1 MNRGN
6 KISFGK
12 ISRNFAQKAS
22 VPKVVGSIE
31 TIKPENTQRIQIEAL
46 EEDVEHQQMK
56 EIMGIST
63 FGKKAKSFDVQEMI
77 AQVTK
82 TARTITKPVEVDA
95 KLLEAR
101 EKADSNDSDDEDDFI
116 GPPIPSA
123 LLPDATEPTIA
134 EKPKEKTK
142 SKSADNSDEDSDTE
156 EDEFFIPC
164 SHEVAMTHGHK
175 AVAAMSVDPSGARL
189 ASGSVDYDVSFWDF
203 AGMDSAMRSFRT
215 LQPCENYPIRGL
227 QYSGTGDLLLVV
239 SGSSQAKVVDRDGFE
254 RLETVK
260 GDMYLSDQARTKG
273 HTASLLSGTWSPTAR
288 EDFLTTSADGT
299 ARIWTMYDAGKQHRT
314 LVKCRASNGLRA
326 AANACTYSRC
336 GRVIALG
343 CEDGSLQLWDVR
355 KSTVAPSMLLRKAHS
370 GTAEITSVN
379 YSHVGNQLITRCSD
393 DTMKLWDLRNFKQ
406 SVQEKTGLFS
416 RYDTTDAIFSPNDKL
431 IVTCTSM
438 EKGESC
444 GKILFYDKD
453 TFDLRHEIEVPNAH
467 VIKVV
472 WHPKLNQIF
481 AATGNG
487 LVKGYYDDKR
497 SLRGATLCA
506 VKTQRR
512 TQHAEIISSQQV
524 ITPHA
529 LPLFRQERRKTSR
542 KQMEKDRLDPV
553 KSKRPDLPITSGQGG
568 RVASSGSTLSSYVIR
583 NLGLSKR
590 VDDDQD
596 PREAILKY
604 AKEAEENPFWITP
617 AYAKTQPKS
626 SSTTDEKEGEPS
638 SKKSKDE

>member
-1 MNRGN
+1 MNKGK

-12 ISRNFAQKAS
+12 ISRNFAEKAT
-22 VPKVVGSIE
+22 VPKIAGSVE
-31 TIKPENTQRIQIEAL
+31 KIKNESSQRIQIEAL

-56 EIMGIST
+56 EVMGIAT
-63 FGKKAKSFDVQEMI
+63 FGKKAKTFDVKEMM

-82 TARTITKPVEVDA
+82 TARTITKPVEVDT
-95 KLLEAR
+95 KLIEAR
-101 EKADSNDSDDEDDFI
+101 EKGDEDDDDDEDDFI
-116 GPPIPSA
+116 GPPIPTDITA
-123 LLPDATEPTIA
+123 KPIPEETPKD
-134 EKPKEKTK
+134 KPKL
-142 SKSADNSDEDSDTE
+142 KSADGSDEDSETE
-156 EDEFFIPC
+156 EDDFFIPC
-164 SHEVAMTHGHK
+164 SHEVAMTHGNK
-175 AVAAMSVDPSGARL
+175 AVTAMSVDPSGARL

-203 AGMDSAMRSFRT
+203 AGMDSGMRSFRT
-215 LQPCENYPIRGL
+215 LQPCEAYPIRGL
-227 QYSGTGDLLLVV
+227 HYSGTGDLLLVV
-239 SGSSQAKVVDRDGFE
+239 SGASQAKVVDRDGFE

-299 ARIWTMYDAGKQHRT
+299 ARIWNVYDAGKQHRT

-355 KSTVAPSMLLRKAHS
+355 KSTVAPSILLRKAHD
-370 GTAEITSVN
+370 GLAEISCVG
-379 YSHVGNQLITRCSD
+379 YSHVGNQLITRCCD
-393 DTMKLWDLRNFKQ
+393 DSMKLWDLRNFKEC
-406 SVQEKTGLFS
+406 VNKKTNLFS
-416 RYDTTDAIFSPNDKL
+416 RYDTTDAIFSPNDRL

-438 EKGESC
+438 AKGESC
-444 GKILFYDKD
+444 GKVLFYDTD
-453 TFDLRHEIEVPNAH
+453 SFELRHEIDVLNAH

-487 LVKGYYDDKR
+487 LVKGYYDEKR

-596 PREAILKY
+596 PREAILKF
-604 AKEAEENPFWITP
+604 AKEAEENPYWITP
-617 AYAKTQPKS
+617 AYAKTQPINS
-626 SSTTDEKEGEPS
+626 QSADDNSEGEPT
-638 SKKSKDE
+638 SKKTKNE